1 MTVAGCIPV
10 LIEEWNIGAARVGTI
25 VSGFFFAYAVS
36 LMFFSWLGDIIG
48 AKRAVQIS
56 AVLAAL
62 VSAAF
67 GIFAEDFLTSLIL
80 YSLVGLSQGGVYT
93 PLIALFRETVAT
105 ERLGSA
111 IGWLISSTSI
121 GFAASIGLTGLS
133 IGIEGWRLAFLITGL
148 APVAGCVF
156 LLFAIKD
163 LPNNIHPKT
172 EHSGLWRQLR
182 TNRPA
187 RTLLWGYSAHNWELI
202 GMWSWAPTLI
212 AASFVLS
219 GKTTSE
225 AAQWS
230 AQFVLLLHLGG
241 SVAASSMGILSD
253 RVGRRTVL
261 IWAAAASAVLSFV
274 VGWLV
279 AFPPTL
285 VAAVVIV
292 YAFFAIGDSPVLSTA
307 LAEEVEPA
315 SLGTVLAARSLIGFI
330 VAAIAPIVV
339 GWVIDALRAA
349 NASESVVWGAAF
361 ATLGLGGALAVW
373 YACALPK
380 RG

>member
-1 MTVAGCIPV
+1 M
-10 LIEEWNIGAARVGTI
+10 
-25 VSGFFFAYAVS
+25 
-36 LMFFSWLGDIIG
+36 
-48 AKRAVQIS
+48 
-56 AVLAAL
+56 
-62 VSAAF
+62 
-67 GIFAEDFLTSLIL
+67 
-80 YSLVGLSQGGVYT
+80 
-93 PLIALFRETVAT
+93 
-105 ERLGSA
+105 
-111 IGWLISSTSI
+111 
-121 GFAASIGLTGLS
+121 
-133 IGIEGWRLAFLITGL
+133 
-148 APVAGCVF
+148 
-156 LLFAIKD
+156 
-163 LPNNIHPKT
+163 
-172 EHSGLWRQLR
+172 
-182 TNRPA
+182 
-187 RTLLWGYSAHNWELI
+187 
-202 GMWSWAPTLI
+202 
-212 AASFVLS
+212 
-219 GKTTSE
+219 
-225 AAQWS
+225 
-230 AQFVLLLHLGG
+230 
-241 SVAASSMGILSD
+241 
-253 RVGRRTVL
+253 